1 MIARLRRLGYNAPMM
16 RLVRA
21 VRTGIGAGLRTAVW
35 LLLIML
41 PVSFVVLL
49 LRWTGVLEVVS
60 DLLSPV
66 FRSIGL
72 PGSSALVF
80 LSSLLVNLYSGIAVM
95 SELALSMR
103 EVTTI
108 ALMCLIAHNFLVEIA
123 VLGSTGSN
131 PLRMVVLRL
140 AAALVAGLTL
150 SLILPAN
157 LATLDTAIGTRVREV
172 EPQNFTV
179 ALAAWGRESL
189 ELIGR
194 ISLILLALMTGEA
207 LLQELGVV
215 RWLGRRLGPVM
226 RVFGLPEETAFLW
239 VVSNTLGLAYGA
251 GVLRR
256 EVSTGRLSSVHGD
269 LLNHHIAISHSL
281 LEDTLLFVVLGV
293 PALWITVPR
302 LLLAFLAVWARRME
316 LAVRAR
322 RTGREDDYRSRSL
335 P

>member
-1 MIARLRRLGYNAPMM
+1 MM

-21 VRTGIGAGLRTAVW
+21 VRTGVGAGLRTAVW

-49 LRWTGVLEVVS
+49 LRWTGVLEAVS

-72 PGSSALVF
+72 PGASALVF
-80 LSSLLVNLYSGIAVM
+80 LSSLFVNLYSGIAVM
-95 SELALSMR
+95 GELALSMR
-103 EVTTI
+103 EVMII
-108 ALMCLIAHNFLVEIA
+108 AVMCLIAHNFLVEIA
-123 VLGSTGSN
+123 VLGSTGSS

-140 AAALVAGLTL
+140 AAALVAGFSL
-150 SLILPAN
+150 SLMLPAD
-157 LATLDTAIGTRVREV
+157 LAALDTGIGARMREV
-172 EPQNFTV
+172 EPDRFAG
-179 ALAAWGRESL
+179 ALVAWGRESL
-189 ELIGR
+189 MLIGR

-207 LLQELGVV
+207 LLQEVGVI
-215 RWLGRRLGPVM
+215 RWIGRRLGPVM
-226 RVFGLPEETAFLW
+226 RLFGLPEETAFLW

-256 EVSTGRLSSVHGD
+256 EVSQGRLSTVHSD
-269 LLNHHIAISHSL
+269 LLNHHIAVSHSL

-302 LLLAFLAVWARRME
+302 LLLALFAVWARRAE
-316 LAVRAR
+316 LAIRAR
-322 RTGREDDYRSRSL
+322 RTSHGRAYRSRSL